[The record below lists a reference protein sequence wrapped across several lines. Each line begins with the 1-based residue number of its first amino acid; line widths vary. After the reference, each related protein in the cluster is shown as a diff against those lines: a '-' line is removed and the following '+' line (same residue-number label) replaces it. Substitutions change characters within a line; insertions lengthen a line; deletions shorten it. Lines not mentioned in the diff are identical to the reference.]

1 MTSAPE
7 RYESERWESLAT
19 LLPASLIAKIG
30 AKARAMNVTRPDV
43 VRYAIEA
50 FLAGGTH
57 S

>member
-1 MTSAPE
+1 MTSTPE

-30 AKARAMNVTRPDV
+30 AKARAMSVTRPDV

-50 FLAGGTH
+50 FLAG
-57 S
+57 SPS